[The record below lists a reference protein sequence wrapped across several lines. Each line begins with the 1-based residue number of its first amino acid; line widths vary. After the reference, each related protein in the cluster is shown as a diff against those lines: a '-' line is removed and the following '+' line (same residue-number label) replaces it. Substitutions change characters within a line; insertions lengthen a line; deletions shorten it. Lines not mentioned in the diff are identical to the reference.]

1 MSSNDTHQSPIG
13 IARVAESV
21 FPLTRF
27 LVPQPDEVTADL
39 DGQCI
44 ETKKTESWHD
54 TCHAEM
60 LEDS

>member
-1 MSSNDTHQSPIG
+1 MIQPVT
-13 IARVAESV
+13 ESV
-21 FPLTRF
+21 FPFTRF
-27 LVPQPDEVTADL
+27 PVPLPDGVTADL

-54 TCHAEM
+54 TCHAET